1 MAPFPEDAVTTMTD
15 RTTIDRQARFLGL
28 FLKHQ
33 DDMRA
38 VIGSFIRDRSTA
50 DDVFQEMALTLWQ
63 KFDEFDTSRSF
74 GAWARGI
81 AVRKVLQRF
90 DRNKRLPL
98 AMDPATIE
106 AVVEAFNEDLHETT
120 EMESALGHCLQTLP
134 ERSRSLVR
142 MRYEEGLSLQAMAAR
157 ISSTL
162 DAVNK
167 ALSRIRAALR
177 DCVEH
182 RMAESL

>member
-1 MAPFPEDAVTTMTD
+1 MPD

-63 KFDEFDTSRSF
+63 KFDEFDPSRSF

-98 AMDPATIE
+98 TMDPATIE
-106 AVVEAFNEDLHETT
+106 AVVEAFNDSDLHETT

-134 ERSRSLVR
+134 ERSRELVH
-142 MRYEEGLSLQAMAAR
+142 MRYDEGLSLQAMAER
-157 ISSTL
+157 LSSTL
-162 DAVNK
+162 DAMNK
-167 ALSRIRAALR
+167 ALSRIRTALR

-182 RMAESL
+182 RLAEAP

>member
-1 MAPFPEDAVTTMTD
+1 MPE

-38 VIGSFIRDRSTA
+38 VIGSFIRDRSMA

-63 KFDEFDTSRSF
+63 KFDEFDPSRSF

-98 AMDPATIE
+98 SMDPATIE
-106 AVVEAFNEDLHETT
+106 AVVEAFNDRDIHETA

-142 MRYEEGLSLQAMAAR
+142 MRYEEGLSLQTMAER

-182 RMAESL
+182 RLAEAP

>member
-1 MAPFPEDAVTTMTD
+1 MPD
-15 RTTIDRQARFLGL
+15 RTTMERQARFLGL

-38 VIGSFIRDRSTA
+38 VIGSFIRDRA
-50 DDVFQEMALTLWQ
+50 AAEDVFQEMALTLWQ
-63 KFDEFDTSRSF
+63 KFDEFDPTRSF

-98 AMDPATIE
+98 SLDPATIE
-106 AVVEAFNEDLHETT
+106 AVAGVFDAPDFPEPT
-120 EMESALGHCLQTLP
+120 EMEQALRTCLRRLP
-134 ERSRSLVR
+134 GKSQALIR
-142 MRYEEGLSLQAMAAR
+142 MRYDEDLPLQAMADR
-157 ISSTL
+157 IHSTL

-167 ALSRIRAALR
+167 ALSRIRSALR
-177 DCVEH
+177 LCVE
-182 RMAESL
+182 RTLAEAR